1 MQNRSIEIIHYLK
14 NDWWRGALCLYA
26 QCCEF
31 SILLEEYTLKYTN
44 IKPALITLREMVK
57 FRPEKERRHLNE
69 LINNYER
76 SDDDYFFASSE
87 WDDSWRTDSY

>member
-1 MQNRSIEIIHYLK
+1 M
-14 NDWWRGALCLYA
+14 
-26 QCCEF
+26 
-31 SILLEEYTLKYTN
+31 
-44 IKPALITLREMVK
+44 ITLREMVK

-76 SDDDYFFASSE
+76 SDDDYFIASSE